1 MTALADSQAIRSILD
16 YMEDSQPR
24 ALVALAQSG
33 QIKTYLTSLADQV
46 ERLATKLA
54 DQPHPM
60 FKERKLGYPE
70 AEMEALQQILTS
82 EEEDPEPDDL
92 RAAMKVADRIREML
106 ESES

>member
-1 MTALADSQAIRSILD
+1 MTAIKDSQAIRSILD

-33 QIKTYLTSLADQV
+33 QIRTYLTSLADRVQN
-46 ERLATKLA
+46 LTAKLA
-54 DQPHPM
+54 KEPHPM
-60 FKERKLGYPE
+60 FKDRELGMEE

-82 EEEDPEPDDL
+82 EEEETETTDL
-92 RAAMKVADRIREML
+92 EAASKVAKQIRKML